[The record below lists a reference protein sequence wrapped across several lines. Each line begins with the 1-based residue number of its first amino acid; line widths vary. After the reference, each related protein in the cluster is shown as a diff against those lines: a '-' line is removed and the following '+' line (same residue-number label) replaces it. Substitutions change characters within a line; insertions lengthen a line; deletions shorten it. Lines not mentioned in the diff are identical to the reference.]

1 MAKNGEVVQAFLR
14 KQGPLDL
21 VCVDVFDTIVT
32 RRVGDPEAVFFV
44 VGQKLHRQGD
54 ITLHPETFARAR
66 ALAERL
72 ARRHLGESGEIT
84 LDDIYRQ
91 LVRAHGQLKP
101 VLNRLMAEELA
112 TEAELLCVLPGA
124 HDLLNAARAAA
135 KRLAFVS
142 DMYLP
147 SLFLRQQLQ
156 KRHLLQKSD
165 LVFVSCECGS
175 AKVQDGALFRYVLQK
190 TGVSSACAIHVGNS
204 WEADVVAAR
213 TVGLKPL
220 HIKTANL
227 NRFERAME
235 DQRWQTG
242 GAGSFFAGAS
252 RFVRCQLQQA
262 DPRVEALT
270 TVAASVAA
278 PLITAFV
285 YWVLTQAKRQGIDRL
300 YFLAREGQVMYRVA
314 RIFKAKWQL
323 PIQLHYMF
331 CSRKSLN
338 HALLCPPSL
347 EDMRWALTHVQGQS
361 LRRVLSRLS
370 LYPEELS
377 ELLSKS
383 GLTSSRWD
391 EPFDP
396 RDQEILIEILLRSDV
411 APLIEAKAKSARVL
425 IEAYLAQLK
434 FFEDPLCGIVDS
446 GGLGS
451 QIRTLDKIKRTRGGL
466 GVKGFLIF
474 RNGDPPLAAGDFPA
488 VDTYCHDGTHDGNK
502 PFFDLWQLVEVFC
515 ASNHGAVVGYERH
528 HERVRPVLLMD
539 RSARIR
545 DWGIDQVQL
554 SICAFAEALLS
565 APISPEVFEQANLS
579 QLVEVLMAML
589 WNAPA
594 TDEAAV
600 WGEFP
605 WEQDA
610 VSSEIPLGQPLAWR
624 DLLAILKREP
634 RQKPPWLAA
643 SEQRSPAHI
652 RTILRL
658 GRKAFKRK

>member
-1 MAKNGEVVQAFLR
+1 M
-14 KQGPLDL
+14 
-21 VCVDVFDTIVT
+21 
-32 RRVGDPEAVFFV
+32 
-44 VGQKLHRQGD
+44 
-54 ITLHPETFARAR
+54 
-66 ALAERL
+66 
-72 ARRHLGESGEIT
+72 
-84 LDDIYRQ
+84 
-91 LVRAHGQLKP
+91 
-101 VLNRLMAEELA
+101 LNRLVAEELA

-156 KRHLLQKSD
+156 KRNLLQKSD
-165 LVFVSCECGS
+165 LIFVSCECGS
-175 AKVQDGALFRYVLQK
+175 AKVQDGALFRHVLQK
-190 TGVSSACAIHVGNS
+190 TGVSSACAVHVGNS

-213 TVGLKPL
+213 TVGLKSL

-252 RFVRCQLQQA
+252 RFARCQLQQA
-262 DPRVEALT
+262 DPRVDALT

-278 PLITAFV
+278 PLVTAFV

-338 HALLCPPSL
+338 HALLYPLSP
-347 EDMRWALTHVQGQS
+347 EDMRWALTHAQGYS
-361 LRRVLSRLS
+361 LRLVLSRLS
-370 LYPEELS
+370 LCPEELS

-383 GLTSSRWD
+383 WFTSSRWD
-391 EPFDP
+391 APLDQ
-396 RDQEILIEILLRSDV
+396 RDQEILIELLLRSDV

-434 FFEDPLCGIVDS
+434 FFEDPLCGIVDA

-451 QIRTLDKIKRTRGGL
+451 QIRTLDKIKRARGGL

-474 RNGDPPLAAGDFPA
+474 RNGDPSLAAGDFPA
-488 VDTYCHDGTHDGNK
+488 IDTYCHDATTHGSNQ

-515 ASNHGAVVGYERH
+515 AANHGAVVGYERH

-545 DWGIDQVQL
+545 DWGIGQVQL

-565 APISPEVFEQANLS
+565 APIFPEVFEQADLS
-579 QLVEVLMAML
+579 QLVETLMAML

-594 TDEAAV
+594 PDEAAA
-600 WGEFP
+600 WGAFP

-624 DLLAILKREP
+624 DLPAILKRGP
-634 RQKPPWLAA
+634 RKEHIWLAA
-643 SEQRSPAHI
+643 SEKRSPAYI
-652 RTILRL
+652 RAVLRL
-658 GRKAFKRK
+658 GRLAPRYARRVLRVGDDQ